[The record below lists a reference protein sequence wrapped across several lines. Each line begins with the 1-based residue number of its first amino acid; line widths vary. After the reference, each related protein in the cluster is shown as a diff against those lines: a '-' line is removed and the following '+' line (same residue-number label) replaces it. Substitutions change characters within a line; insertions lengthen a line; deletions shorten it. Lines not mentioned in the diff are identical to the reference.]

1 VPRHLHPLGAPASC
15 GPDGA
20 PRWGKPWWARRTS
33 CRAGGLRCPL
43 WRCQRGGCVVPFGG
57 AAAWQLGA
65 GKAASGSGG
74 IGAGVVTRAPCLR
87 WLRAAHAARPGARRA
102 GWAPCPCGAASDSA
116 SSASCGAAGGRGAQ
130 GERLILGPRGAQVT
144 APQLALLE
152 GVMARMERVDV
163 WILMNGGG
171 GGVNPFQARAEPC
184 RVRAWPVRGR
194 AARAQASQP
203 RPISACAAAPVCVD
217 TGRCRQYPAR

>member
-1 VPRHLHPLGAPASC
+1 MPRHLHPLGAPASC

-102 GWAPCPCGAASDSA
+102 GWAPCPCGARVTAPA
-116 SSASCGAAGGRGAQ
+116 APAAAPLEVAARRASASC
-130 GERLILGPRGAQVT
+130 
-144 APQLALLE
+144 LA
-152 GVMARMERVDV
+152 
-163 WILMNGGG
+163 
-171 GGVNPFQARAEPC
+171 
-184 RVRAWPVRGR
+184 R
-194 AARAQASQP
+194 AAR
-203 RPISACAAAPVCVD
+203 R
-217 TGRCRQYPAR
+217 